1 VDRST
6 RALLTSIA
14 LTLAFVPAAAA
25 DHDPMK
31 TSEDLREDVKVSGM
45 RAHLQALQ
53 NIATMNG
60 GTRASGTPGYDA
72 SAAYV
77 MRRLERA
84 GYEPE
89 QHVFTF
95 KAFEVLS
102 PAVVQRVSP
111 NPRVFVNPDEVAI
124 MSYSGSGDVTAA
136 VTPVDVVIPPG
147 AAANTST
154 SGCEA
159 ADFAGFPAGNI
170 ALMQRGTCPFAQ
182 KVENAQAAGASAA
195 IVFNEGQPGRDDT
208 LAGTLGEDTTATIPA
223 VGTSFAIGAELAAA
237 GTVMRVATSTKI
249 TPTTTSNVTADLAPR
264 RPRGAGKVVLVGAHL
279 DSVPEGP
286 GINDNGSGTA
296 AILET
301 AEEMAK
307 DRPPRNP
314 VRFAFWGAEEAGLV
328 GSTRYV
334 AGLSDEEGA
343 KIGLNLNFDMLGSP
357 NFIRLVYDGDGSAFG
372 TAGPAGS
379 DEIEHV
385 FEAYFAAKGL
395 AADPTA
401 FDGRSDY
408 KPFIDVGIPAGGL
421 FSGAENVKTPEQ
433 AERHGGVAGE
443 AFDRCYHQACDTISN
458 VNFVGLRQL
467 SQAAVHAIAVF
478 ATKKEPV
485 GATASMTVRKR
496 SARSTRARGTTKLG
510 HSDQR

>member
-1 VDRST
+1 M
-6 RALLTSIA
+6 A
-14 LTLAFVPAAAA
+14 LTLAFVPAASA

-31 TSEDLREDVKVSGM
+31 TSEDLREDVKVSGI

-53 NIATMNG
+53 NIATMNN

-89 QHVFTF
+89 QTVFTF
-95 KAFEVLS
+95 KAFDVLS
-102 PAVVQRVSP
+102 PAVFERVSP
-111 NPRVFVNPDEVAI
+111 NPRAFVNPDEFQI

-136 VTPVDVVIPPG
+136 LQPIDVVLPPG
-147 AAANTST
+147 AAANSNT

-159 ADFAGFPAGNI
+159 ADFAGFTRGNV

-195 IVFNEGQPGRDDT
+195 VVFNEGQPGRDDT

-223 VGTSFAIGAELAAA
+223 IGTSFAIGNELAATP
-237 GTVMRVATSTKI
+237 GTVVHVATSTKI
-249 TPTTTSNVTADLAPR
+249 TPTTTSNVIADLAPR

-286 GINDNGSGTA
+286 GINDNGSGSGT
-296 AILET
+296 ILEI
-301 AEEMAK
+301 AEEMARN
-307 DRPPRNP
+307 RPSRNP

-328 GSTRYV
+328 GATRYV

-343 KIGLNLNFDMLGSP
+343 RIGLNLNFDMLASP

-372 TAGPAGS
+372 LAGPSGS
-379 DEIEHV
+379 DDIEHV
-385 FEAYFAAKGL
+385 FEEYFAAKGL

-421 FSGAENVKTPEQ
+421 FSGAENVKTVEQ
-433 AERHGGVAGE
+433 QERHGGVAGE
-443 AFDRCYHQACDTISN
+443 PFDRCYHQACDTISN
-458 VNFVGLRQL
+458 INYVGLRQL
-467 SQAAVHAIAVF
+467 SQAATHATAVF
-478 ATKKEPV
+478 AARKEAV
-485 GATASMTVRKR
+485 GASTAATRKRSGAR
-496 SARSTRARGTTKLG
+496 SARSSTRLG
-510 HSDQR
+510 HHNQR